1 MRRWTLSL
9 IVLSTV
15 GAAGCQLTGGHNLPP
30 AAQLAHPGPGV
41 GGPGP
46 GVLTPPIPP
55 YAGGSEGFAGGGGGG
70 GVSAVSYESGAG
82 CYDSGA
88 EGASVTQEV
97 QVLFGRPEAMQV
109 QWDVSGS
116 GQFDSQVLV
125 TPGRQNFQQGGIYRL
140 KVTNIPGAGREG
152 VELYPT
158 LEIGPPAY
166 RTLAYLAHNAIPVQI
181 TEEDFDQV
189 LAGNFV
195 TKVIYLPDPEFQ
207 GLAVADVA
215 TLVSTRL
222 DPGLDPIE
230 EASRKGAILAVLRIG
245 NKDMEVPGVDM
256 SAHVSPASFTR
267 PLAGGANCGPV
278 AEFQG
283 GGCANGSCPIGGYPP
298 ATMSPPPGGMPQGL
312 VSGMNV
318 PQYGMPYTGTPI
330 GLPGPPHIPLGV
342 PAGLQKHVIV
352 NHTKMHIPDPV
363 STMKINVKQ
372 RPGQS
377 YPAPAS
383 RAWITEDTV
392 HPSVHFSE
400 HHFGTPSTGQVQYNC
415 GPGGLHQ

>member
-1 MRRWTLSL
+1 MPPIDASAGTEV
-9 IVLSTV
+9 IDGAYASTGAV
-15 GAAGCQLTGGHNLPP
+15 AYGETDGSCPPSGAAGGL
-30 AAQLAHPGPGV
+30 
-41 GGPGP
+41 
-46 GVLTPPIPP
+46 
-55 YAGGSEGFAGGGGGG
+55 
-70 GVSAVSYESGAG
+70 VSQS
-82 CYDSGA
+82 
-88 EGASVTQEV
+88 V
-97 QVLFGRPEAMQV
+97 QVLFGKPEGMQV
-109 QWDVSGS
+109 QWDVSSS
-116 GQFDSQVLV
+116 GQFDSSPLI
-125 TPGRQNFQQGGIYRL
+125 TPGRQNFQQAGIYRL
-140 KVTNIPGAGREG
+140 KFTNIPGTGREG

-166 RTLAYLAHNAIPVQI
+166 RTLAFLAHNAIPVQL

-195 TKVIYLPDPEFQ
+195 TKVIYLPDPEYQ

-230 EASRKGAILAVLRIG
+230 EASHKGAILAVLRVG
-245 NKDMEVPGVDM
+245 NKDMEIPGTEM
-256 SAHVSPASFTR
+256 SNMVTPASFNS
-267 PLAGGANCGPV
+267 PLAATDPCAPGIGAHGGLFAGHHAAHCT
-278 AEFQG
+278 
-283 GGCANGSCPIGGYPP
+283 IGGYPP
-298 ATMSPPPGGMPQGL
+298 ATMSPPPGGMPPGL
-312 VSGMNV
+312 MPSANV
-318 PQYGMPYTGTPI
+318 AQYGMPITGTPI

-363 STMKINVKQ
+363 AKLKIHVKQ

-377 YPAPAS
+377 YPQPPS

-400 HHFGTPSTGQVQYNC
+400 HHFGSPTTGQVQYNC
-415 GPGGLHQ
+415 GPLGINNPAALGNCN